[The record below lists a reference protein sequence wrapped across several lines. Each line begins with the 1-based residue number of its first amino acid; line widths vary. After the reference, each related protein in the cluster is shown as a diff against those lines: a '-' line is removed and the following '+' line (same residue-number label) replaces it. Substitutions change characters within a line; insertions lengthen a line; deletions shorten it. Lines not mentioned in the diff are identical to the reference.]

1 MHLFIR
7 PIFRNPKRIKSK
19 LSEED
24 PKRRIRPD
32 DWTISGDE
40 VIKWNGR
47 SLQGKSFGEV
57 YDIIAESRQDPQ
69 VELVVS
75 RNISST
81 AGPMA
86 TGGPMTGGPMAVR
99 KTAQTQW
106 RQKHPETI
114 SGPQHHKGDYALR
127 ASFIPSP
134 LYPHPVPRWTRTLSL
149 GKTLLGLPSLSLL
162 CLPSCY
168 TCVCIRIYTYRA
180 RYTGVFEKK
189 GRKMMMIIQTERVR
203 QR

>member
-1 MHLFIR
+1 METRRLGR
-7 PIFRNPKRIKSK
+7 SQVNK
-19 LSEED
+19 LLVGGW
-24 PKRRIRPD
+24 PPD
-32 DWTISGDE
+32 SDDSTISGDE

-75 RNISST
+75 RNISSAT
-81 AGPMA
+81 GPMA
-86 TGGPMTGGPMAVR
+86 SAGPVPAMAVR

-127 ASFIPSP
+127 APFVPS
-134 LYPHPVPRWTRTLSL
+134 
-149 GKTLLGLPSLSLL
+149 LLLLSLL
-162 CLPSCY
+162 LSSTRLSFFILIYHSLP
-168 TCVCIRIYTYRA
+168 R
-180 RYTGVFEKK
+180 
-189 GRKMMMIIQTERVR
+189 
-203 QR
+203 